1 MKEALLVLVHGS
13 PRPVA
18 NNDVYAVVDVVRQQE
33 QFAIVEV
40 GFIDC
45 NLPTIPQA
53 IEICVARGA
62 ERVIAV
68 PYFLHTG
75 NHVINDLPA
84 MLEAAQARHPGIEFL
99 MGDILG
105 NDALLAEVIH
115 ERITD
120 ARG

>member
-1 MKEALLVLVHGS
+1 MKAALLVLVHGS

-18 NNDVYAVVDVVRQQE
+18 NNDMYAVVNVVRQQG

-53 IEICVARGA
+53 IEVCVAAGA